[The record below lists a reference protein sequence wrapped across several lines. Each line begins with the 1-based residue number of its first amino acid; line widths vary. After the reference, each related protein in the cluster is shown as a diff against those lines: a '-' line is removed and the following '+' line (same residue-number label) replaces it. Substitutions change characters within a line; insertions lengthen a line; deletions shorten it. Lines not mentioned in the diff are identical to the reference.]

1 MQAELDDKALVQKAK
16 QGDRRAFGE
25 LVRCY
30 QPTVMRT
37 ARSLTKNEE
46 TAQDVAQEAFERAY
60 KYLDR
65 FKPEKPF
72 VNWLLTITKNTAKTW
87 LAREHKANGRF
98 VSLQETGDAV
108 LDQRTYEIY
117 SAQTIQQQVREAI
130 SELSPANRTV
140 VHLYYICGYSYKEI
154 SHQLEIPTST
164 VRSRLQESRKQLREE
179 FVSMVAAL
187 RLQKTLTK
195 KDGLIGDTITTIFE
209 DSKGNLWFGTTNGVS
224 RYDGKAFQNFTQI
237 DGLALDTVGAILEDS
252 RGTLWFGTGR
262 WNVEGK
268 GVSRY
273 DGKTFQNFTT
283 EDGLAD
289 NTVKDIFED
298 KEGHLWFA
306 TQFGGVS
313 RYDGE
318 NFHNIKD
325 GFAHSADW
333 NYDNFVDAI
342 VQDADGNLWFGG
354 YGGISCYN
362 GEAFEHLTT
371 DDGLQSGWVT
381 DLQFDQQGNLWVTR
395 AGGGSLLA
403 HLDLKFQD
411 HIDRGNPISKDLRT
425 ALEKNGI
432 ALSQKAKIWSQEEGR
447 RGLVRDGK
455 LFDIEPK
462 FKAEL
467 DKNIISVELRNA
479 FGRNEFPL
487 SDPEFL
493 FRLDLK
499 LQCDLDSSN
508 ASFPKNLR
516 QEFEKKL
523 NRSLLKDTQILT
535 QESGSLWLITERENH
550 SNGCYG
556 GDTFAVRIE
565 NERLNVYRQS
575 VSVHRT
581 ADNQWRISD
590 NGDRINNCP
599 RLREYFVVK
608 EQNRLD
614 VYQNHYEVIKGND
627 QLIILGRGSGISR
640 YDGKNL
646 VNFPSHEGIPMD
658 ITESV
663 TQDRKGNL
671 WFTSR
676 DGASV
681 YDGKTFHNFT
691 TSDGLPHNNVSAVLE
706 DRHGTLWFA
715 TDGGVGLGVYVS
727 VNDSR

>member
-1 MQAELDDKALVQKAK
+1 MQTELDDKALIQKAK
-16 QGDRRAFGE
+16 QGDCHAFGE
-25 LVRCY
+25 LVRYY
-30 QPTVMRT
+30 QHSVMRT
-37 ARSLTKNEE
+37 ARMLTKNEE
-46 TAQDVAQEAFERAY
+46 AAQDVAQEAFERAY
-60 KYLDR
+60 KYLDC
-65 FKPEKPF
+65 FKSGKPF
-72 VNWLLTITKNTAKTW
+72 VNWLLTITKNTAKSW
-87 LAREHKANGRF
+87 LAREHKVSGRF

-117 SAQTIQQQVREAI
+117 SALTIQQQVREAI
-130 SELSPANRTV
+130 SELSTANRTV
-140 VHLYYICGYSYKEI
+140 VHLYYICGYSYTEI
-154 SHQLEIPTST
+154 SNQLQIPKST

-179 FVSMVAAL
+179 FVSMVTAL

-195 KDGLIGDTITTIFE
+195 QDGLIGDTVTAIFE
-209 DSKGNLWFGTTNGVS
+209 DSKGNMWFGTTNGVS
-224 RYDGKAFQNFTQI
+224 RYDGKTFQNFTQI
-237 DGLALDTVGAILEDS
+237 DGLTLDTVGAILEDS
-252 RGTLWFGTGR
+252 RGALWFGTGR

-283 EDGLAD
+283 ADGLVD

-298 KEGHLWFA
+298 NEGHLWFA
-306 TQFGGVS
+306 THGGVS
-313 RYDGE
+313 RYNGD

-325 GFAHSADW
+325 GFAHNADW
-333 NYDNFVDAI
+333 NSNNGVDAI
-342 VQDADGNLWFGG
+342 VQDADGILWFGG

-362 GEAFEHLTT
+362 GEMFGHITT

-381 DLQFDQQGNLWVTR
+381 DLLFDQQGNLWITR

-403 HLDLKFQD
+403 RLDLKFNDQ
-411 HIDRGNPISKDLRT
+411 IDRGNPISKDLRT

-432 ALSQKAKIWSQEEGR
+432 ALSQKAKIWSQEEGG
-447 RGLVRDGK
+447 RGLIRDGK

-462 FKAEL
+462 FQAEFDL
-467 DKNIISVELRNA
+467 NIISLELRDA
-479 FGRNEFPL
+479 FGRNGFPL
-487 SDPEFL
+487 SDPEFQ

-499 LQCDLDSSN
+499 RQCDLDSSN
-508 ASFPKNLR
+508 ASFPKNLQ

-523 NRSLLKDTQILT
+523 NRSLLQDSTILT
-535 QESGSLWLITERENH
+535 QEKGSLWLITERENVQ
-550 SNGCYG
+550 NGWIG
-556 GDTFAVRIE
+556 GDTFTIRKE
-565 NERLNVYRQS
+565 KERLNVYRQS
-575 VSVHRT
+575 FSVHRT

-590 NGDRINNCP
+590 DGERIKNFP
-599 RLREYFVVK
+599 RIREFFVVK
-608 EQNRLD
+608 EQNQLD
-614 VYQNHYEVIKGND
+614 LYQNQYEVIKGKN

-646 VNFPSHEGIPMD
+646 VNFPSHECIPMD

-663 TQDRKGNL
+663 MQDQKGNL

-676 DGASV
+676 DGVSV
-681 YDGKTFHNFT
+681 YDGKIFHNFT
-691 TSDGLPHNNVSAVLE
+691 TGDGLPHNNVSAVLE

>member
-1 MQAELDDKALVQKAK
+1 MQTELDDKALVQKAK
-16 QGDRRAFGE
+16 QGDCHAFGE
-25 LVRCY
+25 LVRYY
-30 QPTVMRT
+30 QHSVMRT
-37 ARSLTKNEE
+37 ARFLTKNEE
-46 TAQDVAQEAFERAY
+46 AAQDVAQEAFERAY
-60 KYLDR
+60 KYLDC
-65 FKPEKPF
+65 FKPGKPF
-72 VNWLLTITKNTAKTW
+72 VNWLLTITKNTAKSW
-87 LAREHKANGRF
+87 LAREHKVSGRF

-117 SAQTIQQQVREAI
+117 SALTIQQQVREAI

-140 VHLYYICGYSYKEI
+140 VHLYYICGYSYTEI
-154 SHQLEIPTST
+154 SNQLQIPKST

-179 FVSMVAAL
+179 FVSMVTAL

-195 KDGLIGDTITTIFE
+195 KDGLIGDTVTAIFE
-209 DSKGNLWFGTTNGVS
+209 DSKGNMWFGTTNGVS
-224 RYDGKAFQNFTQI
+224 RYDGKTFQNFTQI
-237 DGLALDTVGAILEDS
+237 DGLTLDTVGAILEDS
-252 RGTLWFGTGR
+252 RGSLWFGTGR

-283 EDGLAD
+283 ADGLVD

-298 KEGHLWFA
+298 NEGHLWFA
-306 TQFGGVS
+306 THGGVS
-313 RYDGE
+313 RYDGD

-325 GFAHSADW
+325 GLAHNTDW
-333 NYDNFVDAI
+333 NSNNGVDAI
-342 VQDADGNLWFGG
+342 VQDTDGNLWFGG

-362 GEAFEHLTT
+362 GEMFGHITT

-381 DLQFDQQGNLWVTR
+381 DLLFDQQGNLWITR
-395 AGGGSLLA
+395 AGGGGLLA
-403 HLDLKFQD
+403 CLDLKFNDQF
-411 HIDRGNPISKDLRT
+411 DRGNLISKDLRT

-432 ALSQKAKIWSQEEGR
+432 VLSQKAKIWSQEEGG
-447 RGLVRDGK
+447 RGIIRDGK

-462 FKAEL
+462 FQAEF
-467 DKNIISVELRNA
+467 DINIISVELRDA
-479 FGRNEFPL
+479 FRRNGFPL
-487 SDPEFL
+487 SDPEYL

-499 LQCDLDSSN
+499 RQCDLDSAN

-523 NRSLLKDTQILT
+523 NRSLLQDTTILI
-535 QESGSLWLITERENH
+535 QEKGNLWLITERENVP
-550 SNGCYG
+550 NGWIG
-556 GDTFAVRIE
+556 GDTFTIRKE
-565 NERLNVYRQS
+565 KERLNVYRQS

-590 NGDRINNCP
+590 KGERIKNFP
-599 RLREYFVVK
+599 RIREIFVVK
-608 EQNRLD
+608 EQNQLD
-614 VYQNHYEVIKGND
+614 LYQNQYEVIKGNN

-646 VNFPSHEGIPMD
+646 VNFPSHEFIPMD

-663 TQDRKGNL
+663 MQDQKGNL

-676 DGASV
+676 DGVSV
-681 YDGKTFHNFT
+681 YDGKIFHNFT
-691 TSDGLPHNNVSAVLE
+691 TGDGLPHNNVSAVLE

>member
-1 MQAELDDKALVQKAK
+1 MQTELDDKALVQKAK
-16 QGDRRAFGE
+16 QGDSHAFGE
-25 LVRCY
+25 LVRYY
-30 QPTVMRT
+30 QHSVMRT
-37 ARSLTKNEE
+37 ARLLTKNEE
-46 TAQDVAQEAFERAY
+46 AAQDVAQEAFERAY
-60 KYLDR
+60 KYLDC
-65 FKPEKPF
+65 FKPGKPF
-72 VNWLLTITKNTAKTW
+72 VNWLLTITKNTAKSW
-87 LAREHKANGRF
+87 LAREHKVSGRF
-98 VSLQETGDAV
+98 VSLQEAGDTV

-117 SAQTIQQQVREAI
+117 SALTIQQQVREAI

-140 VHLYYICGYSYKEI
+140 VHLYYICGYSYTEI
-154 SHQLEIPTST
+154 SNQLEIPKST

-179 FVSMVAAL
+179 FVSMVTAL

-195 KDGLIGDTITTIFE
+195 KDGLIGDTITAIFE
-209 DSKGNLWFGTTNGVS
+209 DSKGNMWFGTTNGVS
-224 RYDGKAFQNFTQI
+224 RYDGNTFQNFTQI

-252 RGTLWFGTGR
+252 RGALWFGTGR

-283 EDGLAD
+283 ADGLVD

-298 KEGHLWFA
+298 NEGHLWFA
-306 TQFGGVS
+306 THGGVS
-313 RYDGE
+313 RYNGE

-325 GFAHSADW
+325 GFAHNARW
-333 NYDNFVDAI
+333 NSNNGVDAI

-362 GEAFEHLTT
+362 GEMFGHLTT

-381 DLQFDQQGNLWVTR
+381 DLLFDQQGNLWITR

-403 HLDLKFQD
+403 RLDLKLNDQ
-411 HIDRGNPISKDLRT
+411 IDRGNPISKDLRT

-432 ALSQKAKIWSQEEGR
+432 VLSQKAKIWSQEEGG
-447 RGLVRDGK
+447 RGIIRDGK

-462 FKAEL
+462 FQAEF
-467 DKNIISVELRNA
+467 DINIISVELRDA
-479 FGRNEFPL
+479 FGRNGFPI

-499 LQCDLDSSN
+499 RQCDLDSAN

-523 NRSLLKDTQILT
+523 NCSLLQDSTILT
-535 QESGSLWLITERENH
+535 QEKGSLWLITELENVP
-550 SNGCYG
+550 NGWIS
-556 GDTFAVRIE
+556 GDTFTIRKE
-565 NERLNVYRQS
+565 EDRLNVYRQR

-590 NGDRINNCP
+590 EGERIKNFP
-599 RLREYFVVK
+599 RIREFFVVK
-608 EQNRLD
+608 EQNQLD
-614 VYQNHYEVIKGND
+614 LYQNQYEVIKGNNH
-627 QLIILGRGSGISR
+627 LIILGRGSGISR

-646 VNFPSHEGIPMD
+646 VNFPSHECIPMD

-663 TQDRKGNL
+663 MQDQKGNL

-676 DGASV
+676 DGVSV
-681 YDGKTFHNFT
+681 YDGKIFHNFT
-691 TSDGLPHNNVSAVLE
+691 TGDGLPHNNVSAVLE